1 MTTAASFKTKKARFP
16 DLKRE
21 QMTEAQKG
29 VYDAIASGP
38 RGAVRGPFGPLLR
51 SPEVA
56 DRVQK
61 LGEYLRFEVSL
72 PARLKELAILIN
84 ARFWD
89 TKFEWSAHKPLA
101 VKAGLPESV
110 PADLVQ
116 NRRPVNMKP
125 DEELVYDF
133 CTTLHREHFVDDG
146 LFKRAVATLG
156 EQGVIDLV
164 AVSGYYTLLSMV
176 LNVAESPL
184 PPGEKSPW

>member
-1 MTTAASFKTKKARFP
+1 MTTAASSKTKEARFR

-21 QMTEAQKG
+21 QMTEAQKR